1 MISKDDNI
9 HVGIVYLFDNTEKTA
24 GARRFIR
31 IDKAIKKLQ
40 KKIGEKRNQRT
51 QVAQEPF
58 SLEQQRKKKSI
69 QKEIHSM
76 ENRLIDD
83 LMPARSKASVKYQ
96 RRIFGA
102 PAVHLDERGRIQREF
117 GAEGL
122 DIAQRESALRGADYM
137 SRIGRKIDIESVDR
151 ARDAIAAVKA
161 KKLPKGFNK
170 LRKSNRE
177 VMRKEL
183 RRMGNPFANL

>member
-1 MISKDDNI
+1 
-9 HVGIVYLFDNTEKTA
+9 
-24 GARRFIR
+24 
-31 IDKAIKKLQ
+31 
-40 KKIGEKRNQRT
+40 
-51 QVAQEPF
+51 
-58 SLEQQRKKKSI
+58 
-69 QKEIHSM
+69 M

-122 DIAQRESALRGADYM
+122 DIAQRESALRGADY
-137 SRIGRKIDIESVDR
+137 STRIGREIDIESVGR
-151 ARDAIAAVKA
+151 VGDAIAAVKA

-183 RRMGNPFANL
+183 RRIGNPFANL